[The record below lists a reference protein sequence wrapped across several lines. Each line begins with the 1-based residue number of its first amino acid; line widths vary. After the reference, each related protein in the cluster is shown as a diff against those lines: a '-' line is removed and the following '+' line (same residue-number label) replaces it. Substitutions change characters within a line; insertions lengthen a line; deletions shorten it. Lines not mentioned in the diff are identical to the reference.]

1 VHFSHTTISP
11 LGETLGF
18 WSASASLVTR
28 VVVMPSV
35 VSTIS
40 VLLSA
45 LTPMSSQAMVLL
57 PMDGLLRSGIAG
69 ATGATSLEAPPITY
83 LKIELAPVMVL
94 KRVNTMLLPLT
105 SERLSMKLAADGTVP
120 LPEGEKL

>member
-1 VHFSHTTISP
+1 
-11 LGETLGF
+11 
-18 WSASASLVTR
+18 
-28 VVVMPSV
+28 MPSV

-45 LTPMSSQAMVLL
+45 LTAMSSQAMVLL

-69 ATGATSLEAPPITY
+69 AATGATSLEAPPITY